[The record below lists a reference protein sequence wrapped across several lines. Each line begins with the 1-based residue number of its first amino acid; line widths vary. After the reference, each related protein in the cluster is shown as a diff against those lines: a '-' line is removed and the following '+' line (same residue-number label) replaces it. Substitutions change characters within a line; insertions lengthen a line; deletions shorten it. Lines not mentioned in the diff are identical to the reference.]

1 MTRQLPTMTA
11 PRLRVVI
18 IDDSAASRRWI
29 RRVLERA
36 QIEVV
41 AEAGD
46 GRAGR
51 DRIVEHDPDV
61 VLLDLEMPGIDG
73 LTLLRAITKYAPRPV
88 VVLSGQTVDDR
99 VTVTALEAGATHVLG
114 KPKGTGDTEAMGDE
128 LVRRTR
134 QAARSSVR
142 YGGGAPAEVV
152 APADVTFAPRQLVA
166 IGASTGGPSALRHVL
181 ASLPRTCPPIVIT
194 QHTPPQQHTLQFAS
208 RLAQETGH
216 DVQTARDGETLANGM
231 VRVAPPDHH
240 LLITWAAAGYQTQ
253 LGKGPAENDQR
264 PAVDV
269 MFRSV
274 ATAAQRAAVG
284 VLLTGMG
291 EDGAA
296 GLELMRKR
304 GAYTIAQDE
313 DTCVVFGMPRA
324 AIAIGAAMSTVAL
337 DRIGMAIVRSLRK
350 LGEPATRF

>member
-1 MTRQLPTMTA
+1 MTVAAA

-18 IDDSAASRRWI
+18 IDDSVATRRWI

-46 GRAGR
+46 GRSGR

-88 VVLSGQTVDDR
+88 VVLSGQNVDDR
-99 VTVTALEAGATHVLG
+99 VTVTALEAGATHVLV
-114 KPKGTGDTEAMGDE
+114 KPKGTGDTEAMGEE

-134 QAARSSVR
+134 QAARSAIR
-142 YGGGAPAEVV
+142 YGAVMAAEV
-152 APADVTFAPRQLVA
+152 APVDVTFAPRQLVA
-166 IGASTGGPSALRHVL
+166 IGASTGGPTALRHVL

-194 QHTPPQQHTLQFAS
+194 QHTPPQQHTLQFAG
-208 RLAQETGH
+208 RLAQETGL
-216 DVQTARDGETLANGM
+216 DVCTARAGEVLGNGM
-231 VRVAPPDHH
+231 VRVAPPDRH
-240 LLITWAAAGYQTQ
+240 LVIEWTAAGYQTQ
-253 LGKGPAENDQR
+253 LGHGPAENDQR

-296 GLELMRKR
+296 GVAVLKTTAPLWS
-304 GAYTIAQDE
+304 IAQDE
-313 DTCVVFGMPRA
+313 ATCVIYGMPQAVVRRGLDDEVLPLPS
-324 AIAIGAAMSTVAL
+324 IAPRLAELARRLA
-337 DRIGMAIVRSLRK
+337 
-350 LGEPATRF
+350 